1 MNERRQI
8 GPGHAYAPA
17 VLAPPGRL
25 LAVSGTVALDPDG
38 EVVGEGSMADQARFV
53 FDRIAAL
60 LHEGG
65 ASLAD
70 VVKITTF
77 ITDMGAYREFAAVRS
92 EVFAGL
98 PRVASSTVGVAA
110 LVDPRLLIEIEALAI
125 LPEES

>member
-1 MNERRQI
+1 
-8 GPGHAYAPA
+8 
-17 VLAPPGRL
+17 
-25 LAVSGTVALDPDG
+25 
-38 EVVGEGSMADQARFV
+38 MADQARFV

-125 LPEES
+125 VPVES